1 MTLKA
6 ASIGLGWW
14 ADELASAIQ
23 GKSDKIGITTC
34 TSRSPQKRE
43 AFAAKFGSRT
53 HESLEAVLADR
64 DVEAVIITTPHSLH
78 AEHVIAAAGAGKHV
92 FVEKPFTLTAESGRR
107 AAAACAE
114 AGVVLAV
121 GHNRRF
127 SAVVGE
133 LKRMIEAGEFG
144 QVLHFE
150 TNFSAPSATR
160 WSEDHWRASRTESP
174 AGGLAGMGVHMIDLF
189 TFLGG
194 PAVRTLAIARRQVLN
209 VDLEDTTS
217 ALFDLA
223 SGATAYLGS
232 ICAAPFTVTCNV
244 YGTAAN
250 AFAHVDAD
258 ELRVQPLKGAL
269 EPRPLEPVDTLRAEL
284 EEFADACAGRATYR
298 VAPEEAI
305 HTVALMEAIAAS
317 AAADGRAVAID
328 RIELQ

>member
-1 MTLKA
+1 MTLTA

-14 ADELASAIQ
+14 SHELASAIQ
-23 GKSDKIGITTC
+23 GKSDRLAIVSC
-34 TSRSPQKRE
+34 TSRSPDKRDR
-43 AFAAKFGSRT
+43 FAATHGT
-53 HESLEAVLADR
+53 GIHESFDAVLADPAI
-64 DVEAVIITTPHSLH
+64 DAVILTTPHSMH
-78 AEHVIAAAGAGKHV
+78 AEQVIAAAGAGKHV

-107 AAAACAE
+107 AAAACAR

-127 SAVVGE
+127 SAVARE
-133 LKRMIEAGEFG
+133 LKSMIDAGEFG
-144 QVLHFE
+144 RILHFE

-160 WSEDHWRASRTESP
+160 WTEEHWRASRIESP

-194 PAVRTLAIARRQVLN
+194 PAVRTLANARRQVLD

-232 ICAAPFTVTCNV
+232 LCAAPFTVTCNV
-244 YGTAAN
+244 FGTAAN

-258 ELRVQPLKGAL
+258 ELRVQPLRGAL
-269 EPRPLEPVDTLRAEL
+269 AARPLEPVDTLRAEL
-284 EEFADACAGRATYR
+284 EEFADACAGRATFR

-305 HTVALMEAIAAS
+305 HTVAIMEAITAS
-317 AAADGRAVAID
+317 AAGAGHAI
-328 RIELQ
+328 RIIS

>member
-1 MTLKA
+1 MALKA

-23 GKSDKIGITTC
+23 GKSDKISITTC
-34 TSRSPQKRE
+34 YSRSPEKRE
-43 AFAAKFGSRT
+43 AFAAKFGT
-53 HESLEAVLADR
+53 GKHESFEAVLADR
-64 DVEAVIITTPHSLH
+64 AVEAVILTTPHSLH
-78 AEHVIAAAGAGKHV
+78 AEHVTAAAKAGKHV

-107 AAAACAE
+107 AAAACAG
-114 AGVVLAV
+114 AGMVLAV

-127 SAVVGE
+127 SAVAGE

-160 WSEDHWRASRTESP
+160 WSEEHWRASRTESP

-194 PAVRTLAIARRQVLN
+194 PAVRTLANARRQVLN

-284 EEFADACAGRATYR
+284 EEFADACAGRATFR

-305 HTVALMEAIAAS
+305 HTVALMEAITAS
-317 AAADGRAVAID
+317 AAAAGRAVAI
-328 RIELQ
+328 ES

>member
-1 MTLKA
+1 M
-6 ASIGLGWW
+6 IG
-14 ADELASAIQ
+14 
-23 GKSDKIGITTC
+23 
-34 TSRSPQKRE
+34 
-43 AFAAKFGSRT
+43 
-53 HESLEAVLADR
+53 
-64 DVEAVIITTPHSLH
+64 
-78 AEHVIAAAGAGKHV
+78 
-92 FVEKPFTLTAESGRR
+92 
-107 AAAACAE
+107 
-114 AGVVLAV
+114 
-121 GHNRRF
+121 
-127 SAVVGE
+127 
-133 LKRMIEAGEFG
+133 AGEFG

-160 WSEDHWRASRTESP
+160 WSEAHWRANRTESP

-194 PAVRTLAIARRQVLN
+194 PAVRTLANARRQVLN

-258 ELRVQPLKGAL
+258 ELRVQPLKGTL
-269 EPRPLEPVDTLRAEL
+269 EPRPLAPVDTLRAEL

-298 VAPEEAI
+298 VAPEQAI

-317 AAADGRAVAID
+317 AAAAGRAVS
-328 RIELQ
+328 IES